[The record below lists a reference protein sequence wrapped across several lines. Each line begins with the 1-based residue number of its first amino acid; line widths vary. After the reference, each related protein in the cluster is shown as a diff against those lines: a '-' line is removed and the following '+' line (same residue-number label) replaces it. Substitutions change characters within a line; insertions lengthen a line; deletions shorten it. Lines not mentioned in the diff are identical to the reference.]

1 MAVVQHRSACVHR
14 PLTPIHSSAVSTAPL
29 LAPPLRP
36 LNIQSRLQL
45 SLTTLHIE
53 LSRLSDR
60 IVPTQ
65 TVNDKIVG
73 FVEGTRKRRETF
85 FLFPSLM
92 YWRLEDMFFCYSL
105 LSFSF
110 PSILPFFFF
119 CYSLFYHFLLLIR
132 CTGYMVKKRAPVLA
146 SFGVITNFIN
156 LG

>member
-92 YWRLEDMFFCYSL
+92 YWRFGGYVFL
-105 LSFSF
+105 LFSF
-110 PSILPFFFF
+110 ILLFPFYFTFFFF
-119 CYSLFYHFLLLIR
+119 FVILFFTIFCCLLD
-132 CTGYMVKKRAPVLA
+132 VLA
-146 SFGVITNFIN
+146 IWLKKGPLYWPLLV
-156 LG
+156 